1 MWSTTLGFTVITCN
15 ILELN
20 ENSAQFRFLLIKN
33 FLSLPNK
40 IKKHKE
46 TKTNP
51 SKKKN
56 PNQTKNPNKTYKMKQ
71 NQPKQTPEFSQKVQ
85 NFRIFSAADNSD
97 SIRKLGT
104 SITHSVSKTTSTNI
118 ILSF

>member
-40 IKKHKE
+40 IKKAQR
-46 TKTNP
+46 N
-51 SKKKN
+51 
-56 PNQTKNPNKTYKMKQ
+56 Q
-71 NQPKQTPEFSQKVQ
+71 NQPLKKKKPQSNKKPKQNLQNETKPTQTNPRILPESPKFQ
-85 NFRIFSAADNSD
+85 NFQCCR
-97 SIRKLGT
+97 
-104 SITHSVSKTTSTNI
+104 
-118 ILSF
+118 